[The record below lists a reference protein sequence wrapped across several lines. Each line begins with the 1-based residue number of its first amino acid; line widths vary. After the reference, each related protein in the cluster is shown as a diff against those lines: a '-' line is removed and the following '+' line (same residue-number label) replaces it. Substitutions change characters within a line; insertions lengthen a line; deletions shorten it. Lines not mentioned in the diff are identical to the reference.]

1 MEETKDIKP
10 LTPQGFVDTHKSENK
25 VVQTEIQVRSDLMEP
40 IPSSGPSMSGSPGPS
55 MSGMSGMSGSP
66 GPSMSGSSGPSM
78 SGMTGSPMT
87 DSIANMTGSIY
98 TNMMHV
104 DMLYNS
110 LTDILKNQELTPLN
124 LASTI
129 VALMQL
135 VEKYPKLSGK
145 EKKEILLE
153 VFARYRREHPGCSL
167 DLDLL
172 PGTIDMFVDLDK
184 GEVTIKLSKQSL
196 LDCLTCC
203 LKTKSQK

>member
-10 LTPQGFVDTHKSENK
+10 LTPQGFEDTHKIEEK

-40 IPSSGPSMSGSPGPS
+40 IASPGPSMSGPSGLGSPGPSMSGSPGPS
-55 MSGMSGMSGSP
+55 MSGMSGMLGFPMTASP
-66 GPSMSGSSGPSM
+66 
-78 SGMTGSPMT
+78 MTGST
-87 DSIANMTGSIY
+87 ANMTGSIY
-98 TNMMHV
+98 TNMIHV

-135 VEKYPKLSGK
+135 VEKYPRLSGR

-153 VFARYRREHPGCSL
+153 VFRRYKRDHPGNSL